1 MKLVLENFDYA
12 DGRSGG
18 GRGRG
23 VRRLEYIT
31 EGK

>member
-18 GRGRG
+18 GGGG
-23 VRRLEYIT
+23 VFRRLECIT